1 MIARDASIE
10 QLAEEQ
16 RLQLAAL
23 WQMRAD
29 SERSV
34 GSVFTQL
41 VADLTETGAHPEV
54 IALARRAMADE
65 QRHARVCAELA
76 AAYRGDDVREAS
88 PLSVRLPDYGEPQ
101 RMRAALHAVNLCCIG
116 ETIATAFVEACHAD
130 CASWAELRELHGRH
144 LADEIHHARVGWAH
158 LASLSLDERRHI
170 ATHLPELM
178 RAQVRTW
185 EERIALLPEHG
196 IAGHGYPPRA
206 ALIAVVYAAIRDVVL
221 PGFDY
226 VEIDTRAIRAWFDE
240 VSASKLSAATH

>member
-1 MIARDASIE
+1 MIARGEAIE
-10 QLAEEQ
+10 QLSPEHQRVLAE
-16 RLQLAAL
+16 L

-41 VADLTETGAHPEV
+41 LADLSATGAHPEV
-54 IALARRAMADE
+54 LALARRAMDDE
-65 QRHARVCAELA
+65 TRHARVCAELA
-76 AAYRGDDVREAS
+76 AAYRGDDVREAP
-88 PLSVRLPDYGEPQ
+88 PLAVRLPDYGEPR

-130 CASWAELRELHGRH
+130 CASWAELRELQGLH
-144 LADEIHHARVGWAH
+144 LADEVHHARVGWAH

-170 ATHLPELM
+170 ATHLPELL

-185 EERIALLPEHG
+185 EARIALLPEHG
-196 IAGHGYPPRA
+196 VPGHGYPPRA
-206 ALIAVVYAAIRDVVL
+206 ALIAVVHGAIRDVVL

-226 VEIDTRAIRAWFDE
+226 VEIDTRELRAWFAE
-240 VSASKLSAATH
+240 HTGTA

>member
-1 MIARDASIE
+1 MIARADAVERLPIEQQE
-10 QLAEEQ
+10 QLAE
-16 RLQLAAL
+16 L

-41 VADLTETGAHPEV
+41 VTDLSATGAHAEV
-54 IALARRAMADE
+54 IALARRAMDDE
-65 QRHARVCAELA
+65 TRHARVCAELA

-88 PLSVRLPDYGEPQ
+88 PLSVRLPDYGEPP

-130 CASWAELRELHGRH
+130 CSSWDELRELHGRH

-158 LASLSLDERRHI
+158 LASLTLDERRHI
-170 ATHLPELM
+170 ATRLLELM

-185 EERIALLPEHG
+185 EERIALLPERG
-196 IAGHGYPPRA
+196 VSGHGYPPRA
-206 ALIAVVYAAIRDVVL
+206 ALIAVVYEAIRDLVL

-226 VEIDTRAIRAWFDE
+226 VEVDTSAVRSWFDE
-240 VSASKLSAATH
+240 YRR

>member
-1 MIARDASIE
+1 MIARSAAVE
-10 QLAEEQ
+10 QLPPEQQAE
-16 RLQLAAL
+16 LAKV

-41 VADLTETGAHPEV
+41 VSSLSATGAHDEV
-54 IALARRAMADE
+54 IALARRAMDDE
-65 QRHARVCAELA
+65 TRHARVCAELA
-76 AAYRGDDVREAS
+76 AAYRGDDVREAP
-88 PLSVRLPDYGEPQ
+88 PLSVRLPDYGEPP

-116 ETIATAFVEACHAD
+116 ETIATAFVEACHAACD
-130 CASWAELRELHGRH
+130 AWPELRELHGRH

-170 ATHLPELM
+170 ATHLPQLL

-196 IAGHGYPPRA
+196 IHGHGYPPRA
-206 ALIAVVYAAIRDVVL
+206 ALIAIVYGAIRDVVL

-226 VEIDTRAIRAWFDE
+226 VEVDTRESRAWFEDHT
-240 VSASKLSAATH
+240 SRT